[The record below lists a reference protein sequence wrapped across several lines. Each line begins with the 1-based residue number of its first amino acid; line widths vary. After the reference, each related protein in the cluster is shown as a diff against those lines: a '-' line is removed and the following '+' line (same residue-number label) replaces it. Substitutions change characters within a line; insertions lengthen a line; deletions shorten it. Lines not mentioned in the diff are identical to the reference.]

1 MRPRARNNNLLDSM
15 TLSIVL
21 GIVTGSVYASLG
33 IFVSNPMAAGA
44 AIFIGLIVCFYLD
57 GFFHGRAK
65 RFYVGWLLL
74 FLLISFLVG
83 YMVFLF
89 DID

>member
-1 MRPRARNNNLLDSM
+1 
-15 TLSIVL
+15 
-21 GIVTGSVYASLG
+21 
-33 IFVSNPMAAGA
+33 MAAGA

>member
-1 MRPRARNNNLLDSM
+1 M

-21 GIVTGSVYASLG
+21 GIVIGGVYISLG
-33 IFVSNPMAAGA
+33 IFVSKPMAAGA
-44 AIFIGLIVCFYLD
+44 TIFVGLIVWFYLD
-57 GFFHGRAK
+57 GLFHGRAK

-83 YMVFLF
+83 YMAFLF